1 MKNKI
6 LIGITLFSMFFG
18 AGNLIFPGAEAGTS
32 GWLAFVG
39 LSFSAVCFP
48 ILGVVAVTLSGGAD
62 RMAGR
67 VHPMFSVVFIS
78 ALYLAIGPCLAIP
91 RTSGTSFSMAVQPFL
106 PEGMPVGL
114 VQFIYSIIFFTVA
127 ARIALHP
134 ERLTEYLGKRLTPI
148 LLTLIVII
156 FVVSLIHPTGSA
168 AAPLRSQKCGRGN
181 SFRSRSCPPSRRI
194 DICSPYRSSIDR
206 FPWAAH
212 ISALRM

>member
-18 AGNLIFPGAEAGTS
+18 AGNLIFPPFLGAEAGTS

-62 RMAGR
+62 RMADR

-91 RTSGTSFSMAVQPFL
+91 RTSGTSFSL
-106 PEGMPVGL
+106 
-114 VQFIYSIIFFTVA
+114 
-127 ARIALHP
+127 
-134 ERLTEYLGKRLTPI
+134 
-148 LLTLIVII
+148 
-156 FVVSLIHPTGSA
+156 SLIH
-168 AAPLRSQKCGRGN
+168 
-181 SFRSRSCPPSRRI
+181 I
-194 DICSPYRSSIDR
+194 
-206 FPWAAH
+206 
-212 ISALRM
+212 

>member
-18 AGNLIFPGAEAGTS
+18 AGNLIFPPFLGAEAGTS

-62 RMAGR
+62 RMADR

-106 PEGMPVGL
+106 PGGMPVGL

-148 LLTLIVII
+148 LLTLIV
-156 FVVSLIHPTGSA
+156 
-168 AAPLRSQKCGRGN
+168 
-181 SFRSRSCPPSRRI
+181 
-194 DICSPYRSSIDR
+194 SSSW
-206 FPWAAH
+206 F
-212 ISALRM
+212 L

>member
-18 AGNLIFPGAEAGTS
+18 AGNLIFPPFLGAEAGTS

-62 RMAGR
+62 RMADR

-114 VQFIYSIIFFTVA
+114 VQFIYSIIFFTLA

-134 ERLTEYLGKRLTPI
+134 ERLTE
-148 LLTLIVII
+148 
-156 FVVSLIHPTGSA
+156 
-168 AAPLRSQKCGRGN
+168 
-181 SFRSRSCPPSRRI
+181 
-194 DICSPYRSSIDR
+194 
-206 FPWAAH
+206 
-212 ISALRM
+212 